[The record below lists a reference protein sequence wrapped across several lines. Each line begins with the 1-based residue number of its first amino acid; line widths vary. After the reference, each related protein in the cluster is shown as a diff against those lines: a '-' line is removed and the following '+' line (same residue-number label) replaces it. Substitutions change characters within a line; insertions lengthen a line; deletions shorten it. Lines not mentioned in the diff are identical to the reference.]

1 VSSASGD
8 DARERLAAV
17 GEIAAEAVHELRSVL
32 QTISASAYVA
42 GIDVNRGDAV
52 SARRHIAKIER
63 NARLA
68 HAIVDDLMA
77 IARGE
82 TVTREP
88 VLLADVIAT
97 ARADL
102 TSAHW
107 VDALEP
113 NDLRFYAH
121 PGLFA
126 RLLHVIY
133 ENALEASKPRE
144 PTVITRARSE
154 RGRTIVEVEDD
165 GPGVPPSIAA
175 TIFDPLVT
183 GRTGGTGLG
192 LALARRIAMA
202 HGGSIA
208 HVPGEQRRGTTFRVE
223 VPS

>member
-1 VSSASGD
+1 VSSASVD
-8 DARERLAAV
+8 DARERLATV
-17 GEIAAEAVHELRSVL
+17 GEIAAEAIHELRSVL

-42 GIDVNRGDAV
+42 GLDVNRGDAV
-52 SARRHIAKIER
+52 SARPHIAKIER

-77 IARGE
+77 VARGE

-88 VLLADVIAT
+88 VLLADVVAA

-102 TSAHW
+102 ASAHW

-113 NDLRFYAH
+113 SDLQLLAH

-126 RLLHVIY
+126 RLLHAIY
-133 ENALEASKPRE
+133 ENALEASRPGL

-165 GPGVPPSIAA
+165 GPGVPASIAA
-175 TIFDPLVT
+175 TVFDPLVT

-208 HVPGEQRRGTTFRVE
+208 HLPGEQGRGTTFRVE
-223 VPS
+223 LPS

>member
-8 DARERLAAV
+8 DARDRLAAV
-17 GEIAAEAVHELRSVL
+17 GEIAAEAIHELRSVL

-42 GIDVNRGDAV
+42 GVDVSRGDAV
-52 SARRHIAKIER
+52 SARPHIAKIER
-63 NARLA
+63 NARVA

-77 IARGE
+77 LARGE
-82 TVTREP
+82 TVTKDP
-88 VLLADVIAT
+88 VLLADVIAS

-102 TSAHW
+102 AAAHW

-113 NDLRFYAH
+113 SDLHLLAH

-126 RLLHVIY
+126 RLLHVLY
-133 ENALEASKPRE
+133 ENALEASKPGQ

-165 GPGVPPSIAA
+165 GPGVPASIAA
-175 TIFDPLVT
+175 TVFEPLVT
-183 GRTGGTGLG
+183 ARKGGTGLG
-192 LALARRIAMA
+192 LALARRIAIA
-202 HGGSIA
+202 HGGSMA
-208 HVPGEQRRGTTFRVE
+208 HVPREPGRGTTFRVE

>member
-1 VSSASGD
+1 MSSASGD
-8 DARERLAAV
+8 DARDRLATV
-17 GEIAAEAVHELRSVL
+17 GEIAAEAIHELRSVL

-42 GIDVNRGDAV
+42 GLEVSRGDAV
-52 SARRHIAKIER
+52 SARPHIAKIEKS
-63 NARLA
+63 ARTA

-77 IARGE
+77 LARGE

-88 VLLADVIAT
+88 VLLSDAIAT

-102 TSAHW
+102 GSAHW

-113 NDLRFYAH
+113 SDLHLRAH

-133 ENALEASKPRE
+133 ENALEASKPRQ
-144 PTVITRARSE
+144 PTVITRARSD

-175 TIFDPLVT
+175 TVFEPLVAA
-183 GRTGGTGLG
+183 RKGGTGLG
-192 LALARRIAMA
+192 LALARRIAIA

-208 HVPGEQRRGTTFRVE
+208 HVPREPGRGTTFRVE